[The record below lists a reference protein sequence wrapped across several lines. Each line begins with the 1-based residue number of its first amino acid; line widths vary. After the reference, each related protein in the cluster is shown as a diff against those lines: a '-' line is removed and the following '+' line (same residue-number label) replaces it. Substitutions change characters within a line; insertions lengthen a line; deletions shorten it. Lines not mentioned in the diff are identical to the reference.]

1 MWRSVAV
8 AAAVG
13 GAFTFGVVTGVVGSR
28 GSGSGVLDQAAAQ
41 IASTAA
47 RPVDRDALD
56 RAAVE
61 GMLSTLGDR
70 WSSYY
75 TPGQYRTFQDSLSGR
90 YSGVGLW
97 LRPGPK
103 AGQPVRIASVAPGS
117 PAAESG
123 VLPGDVLLAVD
134 GQVTRS
140 ASVGDVVGWL
150 RGDDGTQVTLTLRRD
165 GSVQTVTLTRR
176 SLVTQDVSVE
186 QLSGGILAIRVHAFT
201 RGVGRQVRDA
211 LAADPAAHR
220 GGVILDL
227 RGNPGGLLD
236 EGVEVASAFLNGG
249 PVVSY
254 ERRGAPDKV
263 LQATPGGDTTT
274 PLAVLV
280 DGSSASAAE
289 VVAAALQDRGRAV
302 IVGQRTYGKG
312 SVQEP
317 FRLQD
322 GSALE
327 LTVGKYLTPSGRSI
341 DGRGVEPDILI
352 PDGSAPEVAQDR
364 AVEVLRGLMAALP
377 LGPQG

>member
-1 MWRSVAV
+1 VWRSVAV

-13 GAFTFGVVTGVVGSR
+13 GAFTVGVVTGVVGSR
-28 GSGSGVLDQAAAQ
+28 GAGSGVLDQAAEQ

-47 RPVDRDALD
+47 RPVDRAALD

-61 GMLSTLGDR
+61 GMLGALGDR

-75 TPGQYRTFQDSLSGR
+75 TPGQYESFQESLSGR
-90 YSGVGLW
+90 YSGVGIW
-97 LRPGPK
+97 LRPGVR
-103 AGQPVRIASVAPGS
+103 ADQPVRVGSVAPGS
-117 PAAESG
+117 PAAEAG
-123 VLPGDVLLAVD
+123 VSSGDVLLSVD
-134 GQVTRS
+134 GHRTAPVG
-140 ASVGDVVGWL
+140 VGDVVGWL
-150 RGDDGTQVTLTLRRD
+150 RGADGTQVALTVRRD
-165 GSVQTVTLTRR
+165 GVRHTVTVTRE
-176 SLVTQDVSVE
+176 SLVTSDVSTDP
-186 QLSGGILAIRVHAFT
+186 LAGGILAIRVHAFT

-211 LAADPAAHR
+211 LSNDPIAHR

-236 EGVEVASAFLNGG
+236 EAVEVASAFLDGG

-254 ERRGAPDKV
+254 ERRGAPDRL
-263 LQATPGGDTTT
+263 LQAMPGGDTTT
-274 PLAVLV
+274 PMAVLV

-327 LTVGKYLTPSGRSI
+327 LTVGRYLTPSGRSI
-341 DGRGVEPDILI
+341 DGHGVEPDVLV
-352 PDGSAPEVAQDR
+352 PDGSDPEVAQSR
-364 AVEVLRGLMAALP
+364 AMEVLRGLMAALP
-377 LGPQG
+377 LGSQG